1 MINTAACLVRAHL
14 AFCTSRCQTM
24 IFADLKAGLIILC
37 RQSIDDKT
45 HAILQDAIGKTTR

>member
-1 MINTAACLVRAHL
+1 LQFKFDTYHIVLHMINTAACLVRAHL

-37 RQSIDDKT
+37 RLYT
-45 HAILQDAIGKTTR
+45 VRNW